1 MKNRIVFQPPFSTVR
16 FTGMVVVAYLFS
28 TVVSLA
34 IPEDNVGGLSWQ
46 WLHVFTPLAAALG
59 KFILKTLY
67 EQKQRTNKETA
78 TVVVSVTRRSIQ

>member
-1 MKNRIVFQPPFSTVR
+1 MMNRIVFQPPFSTVR

-59 KFILKTLY
+59 KFILKALY
-67 EQKQRTNKETA
+67 EQKRCANKETT
-78 TVVVSVTRRSIQ
+78 TVVISVTRRSVQ